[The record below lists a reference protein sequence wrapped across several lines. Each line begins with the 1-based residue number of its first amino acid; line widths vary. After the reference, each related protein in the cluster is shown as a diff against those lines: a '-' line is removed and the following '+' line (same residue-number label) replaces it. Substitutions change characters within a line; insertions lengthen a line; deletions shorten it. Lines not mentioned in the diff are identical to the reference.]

1 MENTNLVLLI
11 LTDTEQGDREVRG
24 QFLHER
30 SLPVLPSIDTTGGS
44 GGGGGG
50 GGGGSYFLACEDLW
64 RMFDHSFPACAFF
77 FLLFFFFFLKWT

>member
-50 GGGGSYFLACEDLW
+50 GGSLFLA
-64 RMFDHSFPACAFF
+64 
-77 FLLFFFFFLKWT
+77 